1 MNIILKSKSKEYRNK
16 FILKLKELG
25 IQTSI
30 YYPHPVPLLKY
41 YRKKYKYNKKEF
53 PNATRI
59 AYNSFSLPVGPHIK
73 KKDIYF
79 MVKSIKKI
87 LNLK

>member
-25 IQTSI
+25 IQASI

-41 YRKKYKYNKKEF
+41 YRKKYKYKKKEF
-53 PNATRI
+53 PNASRI
-59 AYNSFSLPVGPHIK
+59 AYNSFSLPVCPHIK
-73 KKDIYF
+73 KKDISY
-79 MVKSIKKI
+79 MINSIKNI
-87 LNLK
+87 LNTK